1 MDIKE
6 MKKDLLEYDLY
17 DLLDGVQYG
26 DYLLNIYNGNDKIII
41 VVYDDKGS
49 ASWTMDRDELL
60 NISTNEELEKII
72 NSILYYNYTET
83 VKNIKRKEG
92 QS

>member
-17 DLLDGVQYG
+17 DLLDGIQYG
-26 DYLLNIYNGNDKIII
+26 DYLLNIYNGADKIII

-49 ASWTMDRDELL
+49 ASWAMEKREFL
-60 NISTNEELEKII
+60 NIGTNEELEKII
-72 NSILYYNYTET
+72 NGILYYNYHEY
-83 VKNIKRKEG
+83 EG
-92 QS
+92 E